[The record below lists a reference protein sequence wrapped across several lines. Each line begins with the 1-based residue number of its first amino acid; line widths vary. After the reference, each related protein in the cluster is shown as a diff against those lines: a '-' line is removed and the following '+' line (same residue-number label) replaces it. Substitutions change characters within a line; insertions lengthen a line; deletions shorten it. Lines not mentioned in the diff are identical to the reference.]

1 MDITRIPLFDAVTK
15 RLGWLTDRQAVLAQN
30 IANANTPGY
39 KPRDLRPVDFG
50 AMAEQSAGG
59 GTGMS
64 GTLKMAATNAHHM
77 APAGGGSDA
86 RAVDD
91 RKPVEVSIDGNKIN
105 IEDQAMKIA
114 DTAASFQLATSL
126 YKKHIQMIRTALGSG
141 GGGGG

>member
-1 MDITRIPLFDAVTK
+1 MDITRIPLFDAVKK

-50 AMAEQSAGG
+50 ALAERSASGG
-59 GTGMS
+59 GGVS
-64 GTLKMAATNAHHM
+64 GTLQMTATNSHHM
-77 APAGGGSDA
+77 APAGGGPDSRSTA
-86 RAVDD
+86 D

-105 IEDQAMKIA
+105 IEDQAMKVA